1 MNCLIK
7 NGADVDAEGENGCTP
22 LHMAIQC
29 GHIRVVDCLIQTGRA
44 DKEALKA
51 PGLTPL
57 HFAIQQHKIK
67 IVNFLLESGV
77 NVNARGRG
85 GNTPLHFA
93 VDNKL
98 VGILEDLIL
107 R

>member
-1 MNCLIK
+1 
-7 NGADVDAEGENGCTP
+7 
-22 LHMAIQC
+22 MAIPG

-44 DKEALKA
+44 DTEALKA

-77 NVNARGRG
+77 NVNARGAG

-98 VGILEDLIL
+98 VGILEDLVL